1 MKDKKA
7 EALEQFMT
15 VVYENGYSSDMV
27 KEECE
32 EIIKTCTVEGNS
44 METVA
49 NIYIAMA
56 GYTMIPGM
64 PINERKQMV
73 KGMLLTEALYLEFGR
88 NQELSEEQLFAST
101 IRIAER
107 TNMLPKTEQQAFKIG
122 ISTELDLMYRNK
134 TK

>member
-15 VVYENGYSSDMV
+15 VVYEKGYSSDMV

-73 KGMLLTEALYLEFGR
+73 KGMLLTQLLYLEFGR

-107 TNMLPKTEQQAFKIG
+107 TNMLPKTEQQAFQIG
-122 ISTELDLMYRNK
+122 VSAEVRLLYYNK

>member
-15 VVYENGYSSDMV
+15 VVYEKGYSSDMV

-49 NIYIAMA
+49 NIYTAMA
-56 GYTMIPGM
+56 GYTMVPGM

-73 KGMLLTEALYLEFGR
+73 KGMLLTQLLYLEFGR

-107 TNMLPKTEQQAFKIG
+107 TNMLPKTEQQAFQIG
-122 ISTELDLMYRNK
+122 VSAEVRLLYYNK

>member
-7 EALEQFMT
+7 EALEQFVT
-15 VVYENGYSSDMV
+15 VVYEKGYSSDMV

-49 NIYIAMA
+49 NIYTAMA
-56 GYTMIPGM
+56 GYTMVPGM

-73 KGMLLTEALYLEFGR
+73 KGMLLTQLLYLEFGR

-107 TNMLPKTEQQAFKIG
+107 TNMLPKTEQQAFQIG
-122 ISTELDLMYRNK
+122 VSAEVRLLYYNK